1 MIIAH
6 KGAMEKEACLMTQ
19 FEEAVSCQE
28 SELDVAKAALLIAK
42 SEYPALD
49 VPRYLKRLD
58 EMAAVV
64 DGRLGSHPSLIQVI
78 TEINRF
84 LFEEQGFLGNSLD
97 YFDPRNSF
105 LNDVLERKLGVP
117 ISLSLIYIE
126 IGQRLGIPFAG
137 VSFPGHFLVKLSV
150 PAGEIVL
157 DPFYGGLSLTKE
169 DLEIRLRQ
177 IVPDE
182 KWNMLDFGRLLAGAN
197 KREILTRMLR
207 NLKTSYIRSG
217 DYNRALWIVQKVL
230 ILRPDDPN
238 EIRDR
243 GYIFERLDCFRASA
257 DDYERYLEMSSS
269 ADDAA
274 LVRTHYQAM
283 HLASSQLN

>member
-1 MIIAH
+1 M
-6 KGAMEKEACLMTQ
+6 KKETCLMIQ

-28 SELDVAKAALLIAK
+28 SEMDVAKAALLIAK

-177 IVPDE
+177 IIPDE
-182 KWNMLDFGRLLAGAN
+182 NWSMLDFSRLLAGAN

-217 DYNRALWIVQKVL
+217 DYKRALGIVQKVL

-257 DDYERYLEMSSS
+257 DDYGRYLEMSSS
-269 ADDAA
+269 AEDAA

-283 HLASSQLN
+283 HLASSRLN

>member
-217 DYNRALWIVQKVL
+217 DYNRALGIVQKVL